1 MKFIYTFI
9 FALLLTVLPAQIV
22 RKNYL
27 EMAPTEKTDYV
38 AALNLV
44 WDNGSTAVGKGTYF
58 ATVHGGHFTTNIHS
72 SRGDGSNFTAFHRY
86 FLLHYEMMLRSSGT
100 QYNYLCLPYW
110 DWRSD
115 PAKNSPLPI
124 TVTNNPRFW
133 LFDFIPLSAL
143 PGWGVTR
150 TPSVTDLTNLPTAT
164 NYSTAMSSTAFWAT
178 GGWSSPD
185 FSHRLEG
192 GNHNMPHVWVGG
204 NMGTGTSPRDPIFFI
219 HHCMVDKIWQDYE
232 DQATGIQSTFPTPS
246 HQIPSYNL
254 EESWIDNLVAQ
265 NTVDSRKIPFR
276 YLSTQTMTDY
286 EVWYA
291 ENGSVI
297 LDGANNTAFS
307 VSGTG
312 KVYRYTAY
320 DYTANKLKGKMYI
333 GDYKRDATGNVVADN
348 KGGFNIPSGCSADFR
363 AGEEIT
369 IGPETTIRASAG
381 NNITFKIIT
390 TPNGI

>member
-1 MKFIYTFI
+1 MKFFYTLFI
-9 FALLLTVLPAQIV
+9 ALCISILPAQIV

-44 WDNGSTAVGKGTYF
+44 WANGSSAVGKGTYF
-58 ATVHGGHFTTNIHS
+58 ATIHGNHFSTNIHS
-72 SRGDGSNFTAFHRY
+72 ARGDGSNFTAFHR
-86 FLLHYEMMLRSSGT
+86 FMLLHYEMMLRTSAS

-115 PAKNSPLPI
+115 PPKNTALPI
-124 TVTNNPRFW
+124 TASNNPKFW
-133 LFDFIPLSAL
+133 LFDFLPLSAL

-150 TPSVTDLTNLPTAT
+150 TPDVNSLSNLPTAS
-164 NYSTAMSSTAFWAT
+164 NYSAAMSSAPFWAT

-185 FSHRLEG
+185 FSHQLEG
-192 GNHNMPHVWVGG
+192 KNHNMPHVWVGG
-204 NMGTGTSPRDPIFFI
+204 NMGTGASPRDPIFFI

-232 DQATGIQSTFPTPS
+232 DATVGIQSTFPTANYK
-246 HQIPSYNL
+246 IPSYNL
-254 EESWIDNLVAQ
+254 EEGWIDDLIAQ

-276 YLSTQTMTDY
+276 YLSTQTTTNY

-312 KVYRYTAY
+312 KLYRYTAF
-320 DYTANKLKGKMYI
+320 DYTTNTLKGKMFI
-333 GDYKRDATGNVVADN
+333 GDYKRDANGNVVADN
-348 KGGFNIPSGCSADFR
+348 KGGFKVSAGNSADFR
-363 AGEEIT
+363 AGQEIT
-369 IGPETTIRASAG
+369 IGPETTITPSAG
-381 NNITFKIIT
+381 KDITFKIIS
-390 TPNGI
+390 TPNGF